1 MSTIITDNPY
11 TFTVSDNMNINA
23 VFEDDYT
30 ITTGMYPLAFE
41 SQGGRKVEVSS
52 VSGGVSVYFNPG
64 TSSNSMYKNFLAWAD
79 GNTKEILSTDNPYV
93 FTPTGDMYI
102 VALTGDEKYQLATS
116 NSTGM
121 SDITI
126 KITYIDNTSQSF
138 KAYPGGTSTKPSYLI
153 KSITASGSY
162 GLRKNSTTLKPGNT
176 WNLLTCTAPLSYGG
190 SQSSSMRD
198 LHPINLNKG
207 FTFTGQFIGYGS
219 DEFPVYFR
227 YCLHGSNY
235 LTDYSST
242 LSSSS
247 NKINVSYYPSD
258 TYYNMI
264 SGEPDNSTLISSNI
278 SNAFRYSGGNNIT
291 KTLKY

>member
-1 MSTIITDNPY
+1 MSTIITQNPY

-52 VSGGVSVYFNPG
+52 VSGGVSVYFDKG
-64 TSSNSMYKNFLAWAD
+64 TSTRSMYNHFLAWAD

-102 VALTGDEKYQLATS
+102 VALTGDENYQLIAS

-121 SDITI
+121 SSITI
-126 KITYIDNTSQSF
+126 TITYIDNTTQSF
-138 KAYPGGTSTKPSYLI
+138 KAYGGGTSNKPSYLI

-162 GLRKNSTTLKPGNT
+162 RLRQSLTTLKPGNT
-176 WNLLTCTAPLSYGG
+176 WNLLTCTAPLSYAG
-190 SQSSSMRD
+190 SQTSSMRD

-207 FTFTGQFIGYGS
+207 FKFSSEYIGYGG
-219 DEFPVYFR
+219 DEMPVYFR

-242 LSSSS
+242 MSSSTT
-247 NKINVSYYPSD
+247 INATYNTDNS
-258 TYYNMI
+258 YYNMI

-278 SNAFRYSGGNNIT
+278 SNAFRTGGGYNIT
-291 KTLKY
+291 KTLQY